1 MPQCGLSTCDDDTE
15 ELQQHNGHRALTGG
29 PSISPAIRKDKF
41 KSLNVMSQVLKMS
54 LLNIRLNKIY
64 DNRTAQ
70 QFFKFE
76 MEN

>member
-1 MPQCGLSTCDDDTE
+1 MRFINLRRYDDTE

-29 PSISPAIRKDKF
+29 PSIARDK
-41 KSLNVMSQVLKMS
+41 KRQIQKLERNEPSVES

-70 QFFKFE
+70 QFF
-76 MEN
+76 